1 MKLPT
6 NTLDRLIDNTTTDS
20 ITRVTQMI
28 AEVAT
33 SETFAREIS
42 LLVPGIREKIRDS
55 DLRIILKDALIQIA
69 PALSSQ
75 ILGELVD
82 SGALSRHLSTVL
94 EHRSLEEA
102 SMEECSDGKLLRTH
116 VRKIVATYFREVLFA
131 TQYQAAQA
139 QPETQ
144 QNLHTK
150 LDQVQNELQGAL
162 LPAIRQ
168 ALAKSFYRN
177 GHVRDAHTTGVRVLD
192 QEQYAFDTR
201 AERVAFA
208 TRTVDL
214 PLAYINTLLSQI
226 DLVALTNCKADS
238 GKERQRVTAQTKRN
252 LRHFITQ
259 VAKGLKST
267 KLQSPSGE
275 PVSEQ
280 QALAALTK
288 LTTIWTALFQEQRYQ
303 LHFHTTDQQLGL
315 CQALFDGLLVSNF
328 DLSIVTCPDY
338 SGTFVSPGVWKFDF
352 QDVGTTV
359 GIVGQKA
366 FDFVEGV
373 AKVLHP
379 YGNVKIT
386 HFLPTFECPEDGAYG
401 ISKADFSARLAQSL
415 TAIAAEY
422 QRRQLPAQ
430 TQLTTA
436 LLDDQQ
442 FWKQKQLVASTIRA
456 AMAVDTQLAH
466 NLRHQVRAA
475 YRFRSQLYQEWNP
488 PEATETVDAYQ
499 ARVQE
504 TVIQGQMAEY
514 LVIAERL
521 TAKPGSIYLDCSSP
535 HIATVAAL
543 YGYPILMGQSTS
555 AANYLGA

>member
-20 ITRVTQMI
+20 ITQVTQMI

-33 SETFAREIS
+33 SETFFREIS
-42 LLVPGIREKIRDS
+42 LLVPSIREKIRDS
-55 DLRIILKDALIQIA
+55 DLRIILKDALVQIA
-69 PALSSQ
+69 PALSTQ

-82 SGALSRHLSTVL
+82 SGTLSRHLTTVL
-94 EHRSLEEA
+94 EHRSLSEA

-116 VRKIVATYFREVLFA
+116 LRKIVATYFREVLFA
-131 TQYQAAQA
+131 TQFQVVHGDPAA
-139 QPETQ
+139 Q
-144 QNLHTK
+144 QNLQTK
-150 LDQVQNELQGAL
+150 LDQVQSELQGLL

-168 ALAKSFYRN
+168 ALTNSLYRTGYVHG
-177 GHVRDAHTTGVRVLD
+177 GHATGVRVLD
-192 QEQYAFDTR
+192 QEHASFDTK

-208 TRTVDL
+208 ARTVDL
-214 PLAYINTLLSQI
+214 PLAAVNNLLEQI
-226 DLVALTNCKADS
+226 DLVVLTNSKADN
-238 GKERQRVTAQTKRN
+238 GKERQRMTVQTKRN

-280 QALAALTK
+280 QALAVLTK
-288 LTTIWTALFQEQRYQ
+288 LITIWTALFQEQRYL
-303 LHFHTTDQQLGL
+303 LHFHSTDQQLAL
-315 CQALFDGLLVSNF
+315 CQALFDGLLMQRF

-373 AKVLHP
+373 ATVLHP
-379 YGNVKIT
+379 YGEVKIT
-386 HFLPTFECPEDGAYG
+386 HFLPTFECSEDGAYG
-401 ISKADFSARLAQSL
+401 ISKADFTARLTQSL
-415 TAIAAEY
+415 AAIATEY

-430 TQLTTA
+430 TALTTT
-436 LLDDQQ
+436 LVDDQH
-442 FWKQKQLVASTIRA
+442 FGKQKLLVTSMLQESMDAT
-456 AMAVDTQLAH
+456 TQLAH
-466 NLRHQVRAA
+466 NLRKQVRAA

-488 PEATETVDAYQ
+488 PEATETVEAYQ
-499 ARVQE
+499 ARVQV
-504 TVIQGQMAEY
+504 TVIPGQMAEY

-521 TAKPGSIYLDCSSP
+521 TAKRGSIYLDCSSP